1 MSTRDIAEQVID
13 GATSD
18 LRRHGTGGLYVTAEV
33 DTLRDAIDAVLTKA
47 ISDERERCAKA
58 IENFEDWV
66 WCTCSECKA
75 DAHSHAVKTEAS
87 LSRLAETIRT
97 ATW

>member
-1 MSTRDIAEQVID
+1 MSTRETE
-13 GATSD
+13 G
-18 LRRHGTGGLYVTAEV
+18 RRIVTQFYDDWGMDEDALAAAV
-33 DTLRDAIDAVLTKA
+33 DKA
-47 ISDERERCAKA
+47 IADEREQCAKVV
-58 IENFEDWV
+58 ENFEDWV
-66 WCTCSECKA
+66 RCTCSECKA